1 MRNKL
6 ICILVICAVLLS
18 VSGCLNQKQD
28 GGTTVA
34 QSAQATTTPTAVVV
48 NYAGKIVFVGTEE
61 KDPTQCAVYVM
72 DAKGVI

>member
-1 MRNKL
+1 MGEQQSPK
-6 ICILVICAVLLS
+6 
-18 VSGCLNQKQD
+18 
-28 GGTTVA
+28 
-34 QSAQATTTPTAVVV
+34 SAQATTTPTAVVV